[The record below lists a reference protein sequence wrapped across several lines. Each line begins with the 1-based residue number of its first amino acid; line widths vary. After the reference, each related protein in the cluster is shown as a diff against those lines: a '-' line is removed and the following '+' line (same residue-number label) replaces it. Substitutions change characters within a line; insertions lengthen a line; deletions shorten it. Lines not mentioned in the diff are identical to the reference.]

1 MRIGLSTSVIQRGKT
16 GVAQYVLALT
26 KALLE
31 REDGHEL
38 ILFVLEE
45 DLGLFE
51 FARERAR
58 IVTVPEKFRAPVKD
72 IAWHQV
78 ALPALA
84 RQLGLDLL
92 HVPSYRRMIWQRACP
107 LVATI
112 HDLAPFHV
120 PHKYDWKRML
130 YARVCA
136 RRLVRRQHEV
146 IAISQTTAQD
156 IHRFFGRPLNSINV
170 VYNGLD
176 HDRFRPADTQLARNK
191 VAERYGLER
200 PYFVYVSRLEHP
212 AKNHVRLVAAFNTF
226 KSSSNSPWQLVFAG
240 GDWHG
245 SDIIHGAVRQSPFA
259 SDIRVL
265 GFVPGNDLPLLY
277 QAAGACVYPSLYEGF
292 GLPPLE
298 AMACGCPVITSN
310 RGSLAEVVA
319 DAAVQVD
326 PEDLK
331 GWKRELG
338 RISSDAALR
347 EQLRVEGLQ
356 RAQQFDWSKTATAT
370 LEVYERA
377 LTGRVRSPAAPSR
390 RRPADLQPLSAR
402 D

>member
-136 RRLVRRQHEV
+136 RRLVRRQHE
-146 IAISQTTAQD
+146 
-156 IHRFFGRPLNSINV
+156 
-170 VYNGLD
+170 
-176 HDRFRPADTQLARNK
+176 
-191 VAERYGLER
+191 
-200 PYFVYVSRLEHP
+200 
-212 AKNHVRLVAAFNTF
+212 
-226 KSSSNSPWQLVFAG
+226 
-240 GDWHG
+240 
-245 SDIIHGAVRQSPFA
+245 
-259 SDIRVL
+259 
-265 GFVPGNDLPLLY
+265 
-277 QAAGACVYPSLYEGF
+277 
-292 GLPPLE
+292 
-298 AMACGCPVITSN
+298 
-310 RGSLAEVVA
+310 
-319 DAAVQVD
+319 
-326 PEDLK
+326 
-331 GWKRELG
+331 
-338 RISSDAALR
+338 
-347 EQLRVEGLQ
+347 
-356 RAQQFDWSKTATAT
+356 
-370 LEVYERA
+370 
-377 LTGRVRSPAAPSR
+377 
-390 RRPADLQPLSAR
+390 
-402 D
+402 